1 MSAHK
6 QQYFLF
12 VQIGSSNPLP
22 LPVEAP
28 ASGVVV
34 ESGPVVYDDV
44 PGDEEE
50 DEEDETCVSALE
62 MLGSNGGFNLSA
74 IFWLRCVTEATAYC
88 INNLFNIQK

>member
-34 ESGPVVYDDV
+34 ESGPVVYDDI

-74 IFWLRCVTEATAYC
+74 IFWLKCVGWLRLQLSA
-88 INNLFNIQK
+88 